1 MAEKMQEHV
10 YVIPLR
16 DARRMPRW
24 KRSNGAIQDIRKYLA
39 KHMKSDDVKLDKGI
53 NEKVW
58 SRGSSKPP
66 SKIRI
71 RAMKMEDG
79 QVQAE
84 LAPES

>member
-1 MAEKMQEHV
+1 MAEKMQEHI

-24 KRSNGAIQDIRKYLA
+24 KRSNGAIKDIRKYLA
-39 KHMKSDDVKLDKGI
+39 KHMKSADVKLDKGI
-53 NEKVW
+53 NEKVS
-58 SRGSSKPP
+58 SRGSTKPP
-66 SKIRI
+66 SKIRV

>member
-1 MAEKMQEHV
+1 MADEMKEHI
-10 YVIPLR
+10 YIIPLR

-24 KRSNGAIQDIRKYLA
+24 KRANGAIKDIRKYLA
-39 KHMKSDDVKLDKGI
+39 KHMKTEEVKLDKTI

-58 SRGSSKPP
+58 SRGAEKPP
-66 SKIRI
+66 SKIRV

-84 LAPES
+84 LAPEL

>member
-1 MAEKMQEHV
+1 MANVLQEHV

-16 DARRMPRW
+16 EARRMPRW
-24 KRSNGAIQDIRKYLA
+24 KRSNGAIKDIRKYLA
-39 KHMKSDDVKLDKGI
+39 KHMKSEDVKLNQDI
-53 NEKVW
+53 NERVW
-58 SRGSSKPP
+58 NRGSSKPP
-66 SKIRI
+66 SKIRV

>member
-24 KRSNGAIQDIRKYLA
+24 KRSNGAIKDIRKYLA

-58 SRGSSKPP
+58 SR
-66 SKIRI
+66 
-71 RAMKMEDG
+71 A
-79 QVQAE
+79 VQSRHQKYGFV
-84 LAPES
+84 P

>member
-1 MAEKMQEHV
+1 MAENLQERI
-10 YVIPLR
+10 YIIPLR
-16 DARRMPRW
+16 DTRRAPKW
-24 KRSNGAIQDIRKYLA
+24 KRSNAAIKDIRKYLA
-39 KHMKSDDVKLDKGI
+39 RHMKSDEIKLDRSI

-58 SRGSSKPP
+58 ERGSEKPP

-84 LAPES
+84 LAKES